1 MFNQTHFVQKF
12 LNSSFNWIILLLFF
26 LHALFHFF
34 IIFKHFYSTLHIYM
48 LILLPFLY
56 LLENDQ
62 RSVETSFLS
71 VIFTVLN
78 LLRDDFLNVVPCIKK
93 IFLPS
98 VSNKVLINHV
108 IRTPKVTSADVCGLR
123 CYFEINCES
132 YNFGA
137 NESGN
142 HVCELSDSDAIRQP
156 MEWITKQGFIYSQV
170 LNTALRVVRA
180 PLGNT
185 NIS

>member
-48 LILLPFLY
+48 LILLPFLC

-71 VIFTVLN
+71 VIFTALN
-78 LLRDDFLNVVPCIKK
+78 LLRDDFFKCSAMYKENIPTIS
-93 IFLPS
+93 FQQGP
-98 VSNKVLINHV
+98 NKP
-108 IRTPKVTSADVCGLR
+108 RD
-123 CYFEINCES
+123 
-132 YNFGA
+132 
-137 NESGN
+137 
-142 HVCELSDSDAIRQP
+142 
-156 MEWITKQGFIYSQV
+156 
-170 LNTALRVVRA
+170 
-180 PLGNT
+180 
-185 NIS
+185 